1 MLKAVLTAM
10 PSFAMT
16 CFLLPVSLCTRI
28 QSALTRFWWNSSPEK
43 KKMCWVAWVRL
54 TAPKA
59 LGDLGIRD
67 IQAFNKAL
75 LAKQAWRIVTKP
87 ECLLSRVLRGKYCS
101 KAPFLQMDTP
111 KAASHRWRG
120 ILVGRDLLVTNL
132 SKAIG
137 DGESTL
143 VWKDPWLSMDE
154 PLRPVGPMQE
164 IHQDLCIA
172 DLLCRGT
179 TEWNI
184 PKILSILPQHLPEI
198 LLIKPSVT
206 GATDSYRW
214 LASKSG
220 MYSAKSGYYAAT
232 AVEAD
237 ASF

>member
-1 MLKAVLTAM
+1 
-10 PSFAMT
+10 
-16 CFLLPVSLCTRI
+16 
-28 QSALTRFWWNSSPEK
+28 
-43 KKMCWVAWVRL
+43 MCWVAWVRL

-87 ECLLSRVLRGKYCS
+87 ECLLSRVLRDKYYS

-111 KAASHRWRG
+111 KAASHGWRG

-172 DLLCRGT
+172 DLLCRRT

-198 LLIKPSVT
+198 FLIKPSVT
-206 GATDSYRW
+206 GATDSYVW
-214 LASKSG
+214 LASKSE